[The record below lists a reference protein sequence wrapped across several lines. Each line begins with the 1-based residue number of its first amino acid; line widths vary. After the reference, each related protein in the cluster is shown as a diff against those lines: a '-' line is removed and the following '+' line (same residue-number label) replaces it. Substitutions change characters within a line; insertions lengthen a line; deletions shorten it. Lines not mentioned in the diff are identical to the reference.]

1 MEIRTLRY
9 FLTIAQEKT
18 IVQAA
23 KKLHITQPTLSRQ
36 MKELEEEF
44 DKQLFI
50 RTNRTIILTDD
61 GLLLKKQAQQILF
74 LVDKTEEM
82 MKSSPDIL
90 SGDIH
95 IGATETAASSILAK
109 AIAAIQKDHPQIH
122 FHLYSGNVQDIA
134 DRLESGLLDFGLVLD
149 PVNLAKFDFF
159 KLPIHDRWGLLVKDD
174 NRLAAQNHV
183 QSHEIYNMEV
193 MCPDQEM
200 VKNEFAGWLGGNYR
214 GFLISNTYNLL
225 YNAAQIVAQ
234 GGSLALSLESHSH
247 QLNIP
252 GLSFVPFHPDLNTN
266 HYLIYKKYQLFSKEC
281 EHFLNVF
288 QQTATGLNE
297 ENS

>member
-109 AIAAIQKDHPQIH
+109 AIAAI
-122 FHLYSGNVQDIA
+122 
-134 DRLESGLLDFGLVLD
+134 
-149 PVNLAKFDFF
+149 
-159 KLPIHDRWGLLVKDD
+159 
-174 NRLAAQNHV
+174 
-183 QSHEIYNMEV
+183 
-193 MCPDQEM
+193 
-200 VKNEFAGWLGGNYR
+200 
-214 GFLISNTYNLL
+214 
-225 YNAAQIVAQ
+225 
-234 GGSLALSLESHSH
+234 
-247 QLNIP
+247 
-252 GLSFVPFHPDLNTN
+252 
-266 HYLIYKKYQLFSKEC
+266 
-281 EHFLNVF
+281 
-288 QQTATGLNE
+288 
-297 ENS
+297 